1 MVSGKYSALSGAIAR
16 EQSIANTSNNLANI
30 NTTGYKKSL
39 VSFES
44 ILNGEK
50 QTPAAKGINY
60 SRIRQNYSDFSPG
73 AIHQTGDPLNMV
85 IHGEGFFKV
94 QGPDGIQYTRRG
106 DFTVTAEGLLT
117 TNKGLPV
124 LNEGNGPITIPSIFD
139 TDYNKVAV
147 GDDGTIFVLDE
158 EDAREEVDKLGIVEI
173 PDKMQLRRE
182 KDTLFSLKE
191 GVVTI
196 PSENHRVIQGSL
208 ELSNVNMAAEMTQ
221 MIDSYRTFETY
232 HKVLKSYSTIS
243 EMQDEL
249 GTLG

>member
-1 MVSGKYSALSGAIAR
+1 MVSGKYSALAGAISR
-16 EQSIANTSNNLANI
+16 EQSIANISSNLANI

-50 QTPAAKGINY
+50 QINEAKGINY
-60 SRIRQNYSDFSPG
+60 NRIRKNYTDFTPG
-73 AIHQTGDPLNMV
+73 SIRQTDDPLNLV
-85 IHGEGFFKV
+85 VHGEGFFKV
-94 QGPDGIQYTRRG
+94 QTPDGIQYTRRG
-106 DFTVTAEGLLT
+106 DFTVTPKGLLT
-117 TNKGLPV
+117 TSEGLPV
-124 LNEGNGPITIPSIFD
+124 LNESNGPITIPNIFD
-139 TDYNKVAV
+139 TDYRKVAV
-147 GDDGTIFVLDE
+147 GDDGTIYVLDE
-158 EDAREEVDKLGIVEI
+158 EDAREEIARLGIVEI
-173 PDKMQLRRE
+173 PDKMQLKRE
-182 KDTLFSLKE
+182 KDTMFSLQE
-191 GVVTI
+191 GGVAI

-243 EMQDEL
+243 QMQEEL